1 MSAAKLVKLGAQVE
15 VEAGLGPGAVLPTT
29 PISKP
34 AQPSPPTA
42 RRSSVLRRHG
52 SAPAQTAGGGNRA
65 GSSPVRVHASLL
77 DPFNE
82 KELIQKF
89 AERGIS
95 AISMELIPRTTRAQK
110 MDVLSSQANLGGY
123 EAVILAAR
131 HANKIFPMMTTAAG
145 TILPAKVFIIGVG
158 VAGLQAI
165 ATAKR
170 LGAKVTAYDTRP
182 VVEEQV
188 KSLGAQFFKIDLG
201 ETGQTKDGYA
211 KALTEEQIQ
220 KQRDAM
226 KKTCGDSD
234 VVITAAQVF
243 GRRAP
248 ILVTAEML
256 NAMKPGSVVVD
267 LAVETG
273 GNVEGVVYDQVTDR
287 NGVKIV
293 GIANLPGARAAACQ
307 PGLFRKPHE
316 PDRGILGQAEQKFRP
331 QARRRNHQGLPG
343 HARRQNR
350 ERKTRRQTQLSPM
363 DTNILFIF
371 ILSIFIG
378 FEVISK
384 VPSMLHTPLM
394 SGTNA
399 IHGIILFGGILVLA
413 DAATPL
419 ARTLGFVAVIFGSA
433 NVFGGFMVT
442 DRMLQMFKKKKK

>member
-1 MSAAKLVKLGAQVE
+1 MKISVPKETHPGETRAPLTPDSAAKLVKLGAQVE
-15 VEAGLGPGAVLPTT
+15 VEAGIGAG
-29 PISKP
+29 
-34 AQPSPPTA
+34 AGFADAAYTA
-42 RRSSVLRRHG
+42 AGATLAPDRQALLSSADMVLRVRKPPVG
-52 SAPAQTAGGGNRA
+52 EIALLKAGC
-65 GSSPVRVHASLL
+65 VHVSLL

-82 KELIQKF
+82 KELIQKL
-89 AERGIS
+89 AERNVS

-123 EAVILAAR
+123 VAVILAAR
-131 HANKIFPMMTTAAG
+131 YSNKIFPMMTTAAG

-211 KALTEEQIQ
+211 RALTEEQVQ

-293 GIANLPGARAAACQ
+293 GIANLPARV
-307 PGLFRKPHE
+307 PL
-316 PDRGILGQAEQKFRP
+316 
-331 QARRRNHQGLPG
+331 
-343 HARRQNR
+343 HASQ
-350 ERKTRRQTQLSPM
+350 
-363 DTNILFIF
+363 
-371 ILSIFIG
+371 
-378 FEVISK
+378 VY
-384 VPSMLHTPLM
+384 
-394 SGTNA
+394 
-399 IHGIILFGGILVLA
+399 
-413 DAATPL
+413 
-419 ARTLGFVAVIFGSA
+419 SA
-433 NVFGGFMVT
+433 NLTSLIDEFWDKQNKNFVLQLDDEIIKGCLVTHGGKIVNEKLT
-442 DRMLQMFKKKKK
+442 AKPN